1 MFKKIFTLSTLCV
14 AMGSFAFAQD
24 FTMEHESTTETTTG
38 TEDGN
43 LDDYV
48 VIENH
53 LTNIST
59 STYKYKWNLLAPI
72 SVPTGW
78 TLQGFCDN
86 LLCRS
91 TGGPWSTG
99 VVQESADL
107 MPGEESVF
115 KLQVCAPVSASDGS
129 MSIKVRAFTRD
140 QSDTV
145 TYILQKGTLGL
156 NSISLKDERVVLS
169 PNPAVNQVKVF
180 ADKSLGAKQITVIN
194 MLGRTVL
201 NQDMA
206 AGSEEA
212 VVNLNGVASGM
223 YMVRVSDAKGNVIT
237 SRKLTKN

>member
-14 AMGSFAFAQD
+14 AMGSYAFAQD
-24 FTMEHESTTETTTG
+24 FTLEHESQTATTTG

-48 VIENH
+48 TIENH

-72 SVPTGW
+72 TVPTGW

-86 LLCRS
+86 KFCRLP
-91 TGGPWSTG
+91 GGPWATG
-99 VVQESADL
+99 AVEESDDL
-107 MPGEESVF
+107 LPGVESVF
-115 KLQVCAPVSASDGS
+115 KMQACAPVSAVDGT
-129 MSIKVRAFTRD
+129 MSIKVRVFTRD
-140 QSDTV
+140 QADTV
-145 TYILQKGTLGL
+145 TYILQKGVSGL

-169 PNPAVNQVKVF
+169 PNPAVNQVTVF

-206 AGSEEA
+206 AGTEEA
-212 VVNLNGVASGM
+212 LVNLNGVASGV
-223 YMVRVSDAKGNVIT
+223 YMIRVSDAKGNVIT